1 MKVKRK
7 VAALLALAMVV
18 TGQPSWVLADG
29 LENLGG
35 TTVVESEDIA
45 TPLVPEKETDDLE
58 NESTPSDADEVS
70 TAQVDYVILPE
81 KAADDHGATIIGPTT
96 VESDETLEFKV
107 KVRDA
112 YELSYVDV
120 AGAEA
125 EPVSVEDN
133 VYYYEESDIYQDTT
147 VTVYLE
153 EKPEFKETVETDD
166 GLVFEISADAGVLPA
181 GTMVKVN
188 PLAADYADQVKE
200 EVLAEAKVEEEA
212 LVETL
217 TEEEAG
223 PLYAAYQIEFVDE
236 EEETLSNSDIGGKV
250 EVSVAMM
257 EDEEAELA
265 VYKVEEKT
273 VEEQEEEAEAE
284 DADENTTAVNQT
296 SVQSLAAKTASVEK
310 SFDIEEVKGTN
321 KITLT
326 KESSNVAVL
335 AVPMPRAEF
344 KDIDVYLG
352 ATTIDGEGYLD
363 HEWCV
368 VNERG
373 AEIQKD
379 DPDYPSWLEISNTN
393 GKNLHV
399 NIEYDSAL
407 IGKEFYLKHTW
418 NWGFDS
424 ETFHAVI
431 KEGNETAYF
440 YVKKAEFADGNLTA
454 GTDPKNYKYWGPG
467 TIPFGPAEKYGVT
480 GHKTLTDE
488 IKADMIFGEPTE
500 EAKTL
505 APKYGYDTDGY
516 PILQLDENNPRSDK
530 YYYIYSEAQEAKNSL
545 NKYAIDWRYYSTAD
559 GAVGY
564 RYIYGQ
570 EDDPI
575 VEDRKTWHVDADVY
589 LFDENDIQIFAY
601 WQTAGDIDTENFS
614 GNHTKYMARTQ
625 ATAYWDNY
633 IQARDGE
640 VEETL
645 DDGYHLNWY
654 FDSEGVTPYTRD
666 QLEKWVNDSEYT
678 EAITLYGI
686 IEEETKYELSYD
698 GNENTGGEAPA
709 GGEYVAGKN
718 ITLAEAGSLVRADA
732 VFLGWS
738 EEAQPLVTTQEQE
751 DGITILEAGSDY
763 TMPAEKTTLYAVWA
777 ENTNGG
783 DTPDYQEEKY
793 ELSYDGNENTG
804 GEAPAGGEYVA
815 GKNITLAE
823 AGSLVRKDA
832 VFLGWSEEAQPLVT
846 TQEQEDGITIL
857 EAGSNYTMPAEKT
870 TLYAVWASDIDG
882 DGNPDY
888 REPKFDLTYDANG
901 GVGGPANEPDA
912 YINKQTVELATAS
925 EPTREKAVFL
935 GWSENQ
941 IEEILEKAP
950 TDDTIV
956 TEVTFGEADKTV
968 YAVWAADENKD
979 GVIDAD
985 QTRVAL
991 RPYATSIY
999 TGGESEYED
1008 YAGSGFPALELEL
1021 KYGDAFNGPEEQG
1034 ARRVNNALV
1043 TEVNINGKWLPSA
1056 EGDGINKYLE
1066 AIYVYADEAGN
1077 YHRITNDTKYR
1088 PEGYIAV
1095 IAVKDTALKEAFSG
1109 TMENGEAQYVSEN
1122 GFVRNN
1128 KTGRFVTISKSSD
1141 EGISSIGVRAYV
1153 DKVGGTLK
1161 DYFVNIET
1169 SSLTIRQVNN
1179 DPNTSIRE
1187 MVDTEDEAIALNA
1200 QDLAAARPGE
1210 EGTVAFYTNG
1220 DEQRAA
1226 ATEDDI
1232 RLLVD
1237 DVKDQDNRISL
1248 LEDKAFNA
1256 TYGMTVEE
1264 AEAQGYDSQLKYLDL
1279 VDTGNG
1285 NAWVESATGT
1295 YVYWPYPEGTD
1306 KNTEFTLRHFVGL
1319 DRETQYDG
1327 ADAVADA
1334 ITDAKMEDEN
1344 YLQMEK
1350 TDEGIRFFTTGK
1362 LAFSPFILMWKTD
1375 DGNGGGGNDHDS
1387 TTGGSGTVADPYVVR
1402 LHGNWV
1408 HMDPND
1414 IFKPISEP
1422 VPEGATPVTNP
1433 EWHQWKFILNNG
1445 TMLFNRWAYIRN
1457 PYAVGDQPR
1466 EGWFYFNRDGIMQY
1480 GWYRDEATGK
1490 WYYAHRESDGM
1501 LGTLRYGWHHDDQDG
1516 RWYYLDPTTGEMLL
1530 GWRQID
1536 GKWYYF
1542 NPYAPE
1548 VTWNYNE
1555 ATGGWTYNGSTSRP
1569 YGSMYQNEMTPDGY
1583 QVDENGA
1590 WVQ

>member
-18 TGQPSWVLADG
+18 TGQPSGVLAGAMPGDEG
-29 LENLGG
+29 VAS
-35 TTVVESEDIA
+35 TKVVSDKIA
-45 TPLVPEKETDDLE
+45 TPPKATPDEPEKELR
-58 NESTPSDADEVS
+58 
-70 TAQVDYVILPE
+70 AQVEYTILPE
-81 KAADDHGATIIGPTT
+81 DGAHILNGASKKVKSGDTLKFSFVVKDDYELSSVNVDGDSDGVKIS
-96 VESDETLEFKV
+96 VDESDEDKYHCE
-107 KVRDA
+107 
-112 YELSYVDV
+112 Y
-120 AGAEA
+120 
-125 EPVSVEDN
+125 N
-133 VYYYEESDIYQDTT
+133 VGDIVFDTT
-147 VTVYLE
+147 QVEIALTEASEEEPFSTVLTE
-153 EKPEFKETVETDD
+153 D
-166 GLVFEISADAGVLPA
+166 GLTFTITADAGVLPE
-181 GTMVKVN
+181 GTEAEIIS
-188 PLAADYADQVKE
+188 LEEAADIDADAVKE
-200 EVLAEAKVEEEA
+200 EVLNMADVAEEEDSQ
-212 LVETL
+212 
-217 TEEEAG
+217 
-223 PLYAAYQIEFVDE
+223 YAAYRIEFVDAE
-236 EEETLSNSDIGGKV
+236 GELLADEDINGEV
-250 EVSVAMM
+250 NVSVTAA
-257 EDEEAELA
+257 EDEEAEIA
-265 VYKVEEKT
+265 EVYKVEVVSES
-273 VEEQEEEAEAE
+273 EENEADEPQAYNIEEESESDKADVESTAVQTKKLLKAKSRKVVKPIINAEEVESDFEIGSSVYNLAVVFMPN
-284 DADENTTAVNQT
+284 ENT
-296 SVQSLAAKTASVEK
+296 S
-310 SFDIEEVKGTN
+310 D
-321 KITLT
+321 
-326 KESSNVAVL
+326 
-335 AVPMPRAEF
+335 
-344 KDIDVYLG
+344 
-352 ATTIDGEGYLD
+352 
-363 HEWCV
+363 
-368 VNERG
+368 
-373 AEIQKD
+373 
-379 DPDYPSWLEISNTN
+379 
-393 GKNLHV
+393 
-399 NIEYDSAL
+399 
-407 IGKEFYLKHTW
+407 
-418 NWGFDS
+418 
-424 ETFHAVI
+424 
-431 KEGNETAYF
+431 AYF
-440 YVKKAEFADGNLTA
+440 YIKRPEYA
-454 GTDPKNYKYWGPG
+454 GVATTDTNAYAY
-467 TIPFGPAEKYGVT
+467 FGKGSVPLGEAEKYT
-480 GHKTLTDE
+480 SW
-488 IKADMIFGEPTE
+488 
-500 EAKTL
+500 
-505 APKYGYDTDGY
+505 
-516 PILQLDENNPRSDK
+516 DENVQINFDNIPNFDESKIVEPKPDK
-530 YYYIYSEAQEAKNSL
+530 TANDKSGNFARYDNAGFPIFTWEEEEYYYIN
-545 NKYAIDWRYYSTAD
+545 STATDLPKNPRYVYDFEWESVSRASGATGFD
-559 GAVGY
+559 GKGT
-564 RYIYGQ
+564 GM
-570 EDDPI
+570 PTG
-575 VEDRKTWHVDADVY
+575 KTWHVDSSILPIDNAKEKVVLLIRWADPKNPNENPNFVNNRELSVGIKRDKDVFLTEWEKQETEVKKRILKDNTQIFSMYDLVWY
-589 LFDENDIQIFAY
+589 LDEKCTFQYDINAVESKLEDEN
-601 WQTAGDIDTENFS
+601 
-614 GNHTKYMARTQ
+614 
-625 ATAYWDNY
+625 
-633 IQARDGE
+633 
-640 VEETL
+640 
-645 DDGYHLNWY
+645 
-654 FDSEGVTPYTRD
+654 TP
-666 QLEKWVNDSEYT
+666 Q
-678 EAITLYGI
+678 ITLYGKF
-686 IEEETKYELSYD
+686 EKKNYTLTYD
-698 GNENTGGEAPA
+698 LNGGDGTTPAAKTYHKGDVIDLTAPEASKENA
-709 GGEYVAGKN
+709 
-718 ITLAEAGSLVRADA
+718 L
-732 VFLGWS
+732 FLGWS
-738 EEAQPLVTTQEQE
+738 YTKTDLITTQDEE
-751 DGITILEAGSDY
+751 DKAGILTSGT
-763 TMPAEKTTLYAVWA
+763 TMP
-777 ENTNGG
+777 
-783 DTPDYQEEKY
+783 D
-793 ELSYDGNENTG
+793 
-804 GEAPAGGEYVA
+804 
-815 GKNITLAE
+815 
-823 AGSLVRKDA
+823 
-832 VFLGWSEEAQPLVT
+832 
-846 TQEQEDGITIL
+846 
-857 EAGSNYTMPAEKT
+857 
-870 TLYAVWASDIDG
+870 
-882 DGNPDY
+882 
-888 REPKFDLTYDANG
+888 
-901 GVGGPANEPDA
+901 
-912 YINKQTVELATAS
+912 
-925 EPTREKAVFL
+925 
-935 GWSENQ
+935 
-941 IEEILEKAP
+941 
-950 TDDTIV
+950 
-956 TEVTFGEADKTV
+956 ADKTV

-979 GVIDAD
+979 GVIDGD

-1021 KYGDAFNGPEEQG
+1021 KYGDAFKGPEEQG

-1043 TEVNINGKWLPSA
+1043 TAVNINGKWLSSD
-1056 EGDGINKYLE
+1056 EGEGINKYLE
-1066 AIYVYADEAGN
+1066 AIYVYEDEAGN

-1109 TMENGEAQYVSEN
+1109 TMENGEAQYASEN
-1122 GFVRNN
+1122 GFVRNK
-1128 KTGRFVTISKSSD
+1128 KTGRFVTISKSSA
-1141 EGISSIGVRAYV
+1141 EGISSIGVKAYV

-1179 DPNTSIRE
+1179 DPKTSIRK

-1200 QDLAAARPGE
+1200 QDLAAARPGD

-1248 LEDKAFNA
+1248 LEDKAFTA
-1256 TYGMTVEE
+1256 TYGMTAEE

-1295 YVYWPYPEGTD
+1295 YVYWPYPKGTD

-1334 ITDAKMEDEN
+1334 ITDAKMEDEV

-1375 DGNGGGGNDHDS
+1375 DGNGNGGGSHDNDS

-1555 ATGGWTYNGSTSRP
+1555 ATGGWTYNGSASRP